1 MYLSPLGMDRRLG
14 SWEDK
19 WFGNVMLR
27 EQYSILYN
35 IVRHKDNTL
44 AKVMESSPPN
54 VSFRRNLIGL
64 SHASWNA
71 LLQHLDSVHVMQGSD
86 QFRWN
91 LNESGKFLMDSM
103 YKDLI
108 QPDILVD
115 NNKKI

>member
-1 MYLSPLGMDRRLG
+1 
-14 SWEDK
+14 
-19 WFGNVMLR
+19 
-27 EQYSILYN
+27 
-35 IVRHKDNTL
+35 
-44 AKVMESSPPN
+44 
-54 VSFRRNLIGL
+54 
-64 SHASWNA
+64 